1 MQIVR
6 AAEWKPTPWKNGGGT
21 TSEIAVS
28 PAGAPLHDF
37 SWRISAARVDR
48 SGPFSIFPGIDR
60 TLCILK
66 GDGLE
71 LTGPEIEMVQLDQN
85 SPPFSFPADS
95 PVVAGLLGESILD
108 LNVMTRRGIVTH
120 DVQRYW
126 LSGDVTAKPG
136 RGTNVVLCLGD
147 ALTVRHSGS
156 IVALQWGDA
165 VIMHGADTGV
175 TINSQGPT
183 EIVQIT
189 LACLSTSIQSG

>member
-1 MQIVR
+1 
-6 AAEWKPTPWKNGGGT
+6 
-21 TSEIAVS
+21 
-28 PAGAPLHDF
+28 
-37 SWRISAARVDR
+37 
-48 SGPFSIFPGIDR
+48 
-60 TLCILK
+60 
-66 GDGLE
+66 
-71 LTGPEIEMVQLDQN
+71 
-85 SPPFSFPADS
+85 
-95 PVVAGLLGESILD
+95 VVAGLLGESILD

-165 VIMHGADTGV
+165 VIMHGANTGV